1 MINRISYK
9 EMCGVILSGGKSSR
23 MGTNK
28 ALLKID
34 DQTIIEKVIDL
45 MKEIFDEVVIST
57 NEPELYDNINTPKI
71 RDRFP
76 GFGPLAGIHSTLT
89 ELQTNKIFITTCDLP
104 FINRALINFLLN
116 IDTDEMIVV
125 PKAEN
130 KVQYHCGIY
139 DKKILPLLEKI
150 LTNVFDAK
158 NNNQEV
164 KNSAL
169 SLWNF
174 AERVGV
180 KIVDVEE
187 KIFYTKNLFFNI
199 NTPEEYEY
207 VRERLI

>member
-1 MINRISYK
+1 MINKISNK
-9 EMCGVILSGGKSSR
+9 EICGVILSGGKSSR

-34 DQTIIEKVIDL
+34 DKIIIEKIFDL

-57 NEPELYDNINTPKI
+57 NEPELYDNINTLKI
-71 RDRFP
+71 KDRFP
-76 GFGPLAGIHSTLT
+76 GLGPLAGIHAALT
-89 ELQTNKIFITTCDLP
+89 ELQTQKIFITTCDLP
-104 FINRALINFLLN
+104 FINRILINFLLK
-116 IDTDEMIVV
+116 IETEEMIVV
-125 PKAEN
+125 PKAEY

-180 KIVDVEE
+180 EIVDVED
-187 KIFYTKNLFFNI
+187 KIFYTKDLFYNI